1 MVQFPQ
7 VIITPVFCI
16 RSYRNASACLA
27 RKPHLGTTINSN
39 IMRILTI
46 TSAVFCLGLFS
57 CQSSDDAATKTF
69 NANAATI
76 AETFAEFEAEDDH
89 FFTHFADD
97 AIWRGTG
104 LNAPDSIPLDQVTLK
119 YKALWAQYDYE
130 LVSEV
135 NFLPG
140 VNAQTKKVDGSV
152 RGYFKWNITKP
163 ATDSTEA
170 QSIAVK
176 VYESFDFNPE
186 GQINFTQV
194 YGNLESAYA
203 ELE

>member
-1 MVQFPQ
+1 
-7 VIITPVFCI
+7 
-16 RSYRNASACLA
+16 
-27 RKPHLGTTINSN
+27 
-39 IMRILTI
+39 MRILTI
-46 TSAVFCLGLFS
+46 TSAVFCLGLFA
-57 CQSSDDAATKTF
+57 CQLPDNSATNTF
-69 NANAATI
+69 NTNAATI
-76 AETFAEFEAEDDH
+76 AEAFAEFEAEDDH

-97 AIWRGTG
+97 AIWQGTG
-104 LNAPDSIPLDQVTLK
+104 LYAPDSIPLDQVTSK

-135 NFLPG
+135 YFLPG

-152 RGYFKWNITKP
+152 RGYFKWNITRP

-186 GQINFTQV
+186 GQINFAQV
-194 YGNLESAYA
+194 YGNLEAAYA